1 MDYTRNEDYYYR
13 NRFYNTAKGPSYNQV
28 LDVEIDDDVTEL
40 FDVAEFKE
48 WGKIDSSVENSLI
61 ALLIT
66 SSRIM
71 CERYTGVSF
80 IPKEIRV
87 ILNNSN
93 GGIFLPYGP
102 IGTISDV
109 NDIDGNE
116 IPTTDYKVTGNLFKQ
131 LQYPTLSFID
141 MTYTGG
147 YTTCPENIVTAVKM
161 QTLYLFEN
169 RGDENKGISPDV
181 RFILNPLIRK

>member
-28 LDVEIDDDVTEL
+28 LDIEIEEPESEL
-40 FDVAEFKE
+40 FTIADFKE

-61 ALLIT
+61 LLLIT
-66 SSRIM
+66 AARQQ
-71 CERYTGVSF
+71 CEKYTGVSF
-80 IPKEIRV
+80 VSRQVQATI
-87 ILNNSN
+87 NNAN

-102 IGTISDV
+102 VGQIYSVSDF
-109 NDIDGNE
+109 DGNAITSTE
-116 IPTTDYKVTGNLFKQ
+116 YKLTGSLFKQ
-131 LQYPTLSFID
+131 LQYPTLSFITIIYD
-141 MTYTGG
+141 GG